1 MRSLPR
7 SSQRQYVGVDPIR
20 AVDREPTRFR
30 NFGYR
35 LTVTAQVLTRG
46 GLNGGGGHADRRSV
60 SSGLHRKAQTG
71 RINTIMLMPM
81 VVRAQTAVWDA
92 REKWRNRDEEG
103 LEQVALLLIILAV
116 AVIIV
121 VVVLLAVRGSIEGVT
136 TETTNQLDE
145 SVRQFE

>member
-1 MRSLPR
+1 
-7 SSQRQYVGVDPIR
+7 
-20 AVDREPTRFR
+20 
-30 NFGYR
+30 
-35 LTVTAQVLTRG
+35 
-46 GLNGGGGHADRRSV
+46 
-60 SSGLHRKAQTG
+60 
-71 RINTIMLMPM
+71 MLMPM

-121 VVVLLAVRGSIEGVT
+121 VVVLLAVRTSVEGVT
-136 TETTNQLDE
+136 EETTNQLDE